1 MLGPPCYSP
10 DDGPVGRG
18 ADGSGV
24 EMAVQR
30 VPSEDQFLEEGS
42 PYRGGDTGSRLWH
55 YIWGRWTLS
64 WPGKSC
70 QPSSMCPYSSGLS
83 GEEAICK
90 DGFSYQAAEVDLVRG
105 LRGTACC
112 TTWTWHYVWPG
123 GSGGPGGTSRRHGRC
138 AQPHYWHYY
147 SQVAAKDPQPGGE
160 SCDGSLQ
167 GHQEGEVRE
176 LIPVRGHD
184 PRVRRRSADAGAA
197 GN

>member
-83 GEEAICK
+83 GEYQRDYVACRGGEACGGGANRARLYCDHWPGSSAGPVHLVPRRGCGEEAICK
-90 DGFSYQAAEVDLVRG
+90 DGFSYQ
-105 LRGTACC
+105 
-112 TTWTWHYVWPG
+112 
-123 GSGGPGGTSRRHGRC
+123 
-138 AQPHYWHYY
+138 
-147 SQVAAKDPQPGGE
+147 
-160 SCDGSLQ
+160 
-167 GHQEGEVRE
+167 
-176 LIPVRGHD
+176 
-184 PRVRRRSADAGAA
+184 
-197 GN
+197 